1 MASSV
6 GSRPTHYDALGLKPT
21 ASQQDIADAFGRAMG
36 MFGAHPL
43 ADAARIGAAF
53 EVLRDPE
60 RRRAYDEAMGL
71 RAKPKPQPQPR
82 PVFSTYASQWNGAG
96 FIGSGWKP
104 AATPAAAASA
114 PDPAPAPAEEPRRT
128 PEPAPALQAEAPGE
142 PRVASFIAESLRD
155 IARPAAVAETPAE
168 TKPAQKPAP
177 RLEPVPEAK
186 RERVP
191 PVHFD
196 ELPWA
201 RGEVDDAPDAGEP
214 RPIEWKR
221 IGMVAGGLVLGAG
234 LIGALAGS
242 WVKDDVQAQ
251 AEPAVSTELPAAKP
265 AVAAPASAAPVMAQA
280 AQPEP
285 QVRAAP
291 VRRAVPAPK
300 PRVEQQVA
308 QAQPLEV
315 PAADVAEASAQ
326 LAADPLAPQP
336 VAVPMPLP
344 NAVVARTIERIGYS
358 CGEVASTSPMGG
370 DGVFKVTCTSGQSYR
385 AAPVHGRY
393 RFKRL

>member
-1 MASSV
+1 MHMASSV
-6 GSRPTHYDALGLKPT
+6 GSRPTHYDALGLKPA
-21 ASQQDIADAFGRAMG
+21 ASQQEIAEAFGKAMG

-53 EVLRDPE
+53 EVLRDPA
-60 RRRAYDEAMGL
+60 RRRAYDEALGL
-71 RAKPKPQPQPR
+71 KAKPRSQPQ
-82 PVFSTYASQWNGAG
+82 PVFSTYASQWKGTG
-96 FIGSGWKP
+96 FIGSGWRP
-104 AATPAAAASA
+104 EITPTPAAS
-114 PDPAPAPAEEPRRT
+114 DPRPATAEEPRPA
-128 PEPAPALQAEAPGE
+128 PESAPALQAEVPAE
-142 PRVASFIAESLRD
+142 PRVASFIADSLRD
-155 IARPAAVAETPAE
+155 IARPATAETPPE
-168 TKPAQKPAP
+168 TKPAPK
-177 RLEPVPEAK
+177 LKPVPEAK
-186 RERVP
+186 REWIP

-201 RGEVDDAPDAGEP
+201 RGEVEDAPAVGEA

-221 IGMVAGGLVLGAG
+221 VGLVAGVLVIGAG

-251 AEPAVSTELPAAKP
+251 AEPALSAELPAANP
-265 AVAAPASAAPVMAQA
+265 VVAAPLSAAPT
-280 AQPEP
+280 
-285 QVRAAP
+285 
-291 VRRAVPAPK
+291 
-300 PRVEQQVA
+300 VA
-308 QAQPLEV
+308 QAVRTKPEV
-315 PAADVAEASAQ
+315 HAAPARRTAPAPRPPVGQQIAQAQAFEAPPADDVAEASAQ

-336 VAVPMPLP
+336 AAAAMPLP

-358 CGEVASTSPMGG
+358 CGEVASTSPMEG

>member
-6 GSRPTHYDALGLKPT
+6 GSRPTHYDTLGLKPT
-21 ASQQDIADAFGRAMG
+21 ASRQEIADAFARAMG

-82 PVFSTYASQWNGAG
+82 PVFSTYASQWNGTG
-96 FIGSGWKP
+96 FIGSAWKP
-104 AATPAAAASA
+104 AGAASTPGPA
-114 PDPAPAPAEEPRRT
+114 PAPAPAEEPRRT
-128 PEPAPALQAEAPGE
+128 PEPAPALQAETPGE

-155 IARPAAVAETPAE
+155 IARPAVAETPAE

-186 RERVP
+186 RERIP

-251 AEPAVSTELPAAKP
+251 AEPAVSTELPAAKS

-370 DGVFKVTCTSGQSYR
+370 DGMFKVTCTSGQSYR

>member
-1 MASSV
+1 MHMASSV

-21 ASQQDIADAFGRAMG
+21 ASQQEIADAFGKAMG

-60 RRRAYDEAMGL
+60 RRRAYDAAMGL
-71 RAKPKPQPQPR
+71 NEKAKPQ
-82 PVFSTYASQWNGAG
+82 PVFSTYASQWNGTG

-104 AATPAAAASA
+104 QTAAAPPASA
-114 PDPAPAPAEEPRRT
+114 PPPAPKEEARRA
-128 PEPAPALQAEAPGE
+128 PEPAPAPQPETPAE

-155 IARPAAVAETPAE
+155 IARPTATPE
-168 TKPAQKPAP
+168 PAHEPKPAP
-177 RLEPVPEAK
+177 KLEPVPEAK
-186 RERVP
+186 RERIP

-201 RGEVDDAPDAGEP
+201 RGEVEDAPDVGES

-221 IGMVAGGLVLGAG
+221 IGIVAGGLVIGAG

-251 AEPAVSTELPAAKP
+251 AEPALSAELPAAKP
-265 AVAAPASAAPVMAQA
+265 AAAAPSPAAPVMAEAVQT
-280 AQPEP
+280 QPEV
-285 QVRAAP
+285 QAAP
-291 VRRAVPAPK
+291 VRRTAPTPK
-300 PRVEQQVA
+300 PPAEPQVA
-308 QAQPLEV
+308 QAQPLEI
-315 PAADVAEASAQ
+315 PAADVAEASAE
-326 LAADPLAPQP
+326 LAADPLAPKP
-336 VAVPMPLP
+336 VAASMPLP

-358 CGEVASTSPMGG
+358 CGEVASTSPMEG

>member
-6 GSRPTHYDALGLKPT
+6 GSRPTHYDTLGLKPT
-21 ASQQDIADAFGRAMG
+21 ASRQEIADAFARAMG

-53 EVLRDPE
+53 EVLRDPA
-60 RRRAYDEAMGL
+60 RRRAYDEALGVT
-71 RAKPKPQPQPR
+71 AKPQPQ
-82 PVFSTYASQWNGAG
+82 PVFSTYASQWSGTG
-96 FIGSGWKP
+96 FIGSGWRP
-104 AATPAAAASA
+104 ETAPGPAASA
-114 PDPAPAPAEEPRRT
+114 PPPAAAEEPRRA
-128 PEPAPALQAEAPGE
+128 PEPKRAPEPPAE

-155 IARPAAVAETPAE
+155 IARPAAAAEPV
-168 TKPAQKPAP
+168 PDPKPAP
-177 RLEPVPEAK
+177 KLEPVPEAK

-201 RGEVDDAPDAGEP
+201 RGEVDERPSVGEA
-214 RPIEWKR
+214 RPLEWKR
-221 IGMVAGGLVLGAG
+221 VGMVAGGLVLGAG

-251 AEPAVSTELPAAKP
+251 AEPAVSADLPAAKP
-265 AVAAPASAAPVMAQA
+265 AVAAAAPAAPVMAEAVQ
-280 AQPEP
+280 AQPE
-285 QVRAAP
+285 VHAP
-291 VRRAVPAPK
+291 PARRTAPAPK
-300 PRVEQQVA
+300 PPVQAQVA
-308 QAQPLEV
+308 EAQPLEI
-315 PAADVAEASAQ
+315 PAADVAEASAE
-326 LAADPLAPQP
+326 LAADPLAPKP
-336 VAVPMPLP
+336 VAASMPLS

-370 DGVFKVTCTSGQSYR
+370 AGVFKVTCTSGQSYR